1 MQTPKNL
8 NFQSPTDTSYLKRG
22 NAIPV
27 SRVAKW
33 FPIPYL
39 RKLANQARP
48 PMTKYHLRVH
58 WSVSALLFVRIH
70 FYMQFTFNEFKKG
83 TVGKL
88 QTLFLFG
95 I

>member
-1 MQTPKNL
+1 MVPNPLPEEACQPSQASNDKVSFTCALECERPS
-8 NFQSPTDTSYLKRG
+8 FREDT
-22 NAIPV
+22 
-27 SRVAKW
+27 
-33 FPIPYL
+33 
-39 RKLANQARP
+39 
-48 PMTKYHLRVH
+48 
-58 WSVSALLFVRIH
+58 